1 MIRSVRLWRH
11 ALIAFWRWFRGVDV
25 GDGIASPEGE
35 DGPMT
40 EQEYRECLEAIRQ
53 DTERTRTREEARQQL
68 RDEGFITEDG
78 SLSPNYENSHLFPGR
93 S

>member
-1 MIRSVRLWRH
+1 
-11 ALIAFWRWFRGVDV
+11 
-25 GDGIASPEGE
+25 
-35 DGPMT
+35 MT